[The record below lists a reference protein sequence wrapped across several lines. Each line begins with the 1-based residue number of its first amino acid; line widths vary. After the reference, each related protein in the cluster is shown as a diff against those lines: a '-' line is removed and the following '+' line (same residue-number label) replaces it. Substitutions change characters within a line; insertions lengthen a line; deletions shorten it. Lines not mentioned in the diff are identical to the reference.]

1 MVVAYPEGPFPPKRW
16 KPELDVPEMRVR
28 PGQGINGS
36 PLEAEELLD
45 FTAPLGKCTGIY
57 YSLMF
62 QLPKWGFVRYKI
74 DEWVFVSPA
83 FREYYE
89 LTLRQKETLE
99 ATIKAGLASVAT
111 AISDLELVMHDLRKY
126 KEFLDYYTK
135 IEKGKNLVK
144 EGKKEEGEK
153 LLKEGDQSLKA
164 VFIDMVDAHTGPGI
178 ALREIA
184 IRWPT
189 IIADFMKLTDEDIE
203 PEKIAKKLNVSE
215 AEGVVLATKNKLYLE
230 WRDKLFG
237 DTVKRRYETL
247 RRMVEARKK
256 SVQEYKEMLKPSI
269 ARYKMITDALSSAG
283 GRAILYKSFFRPD
296 AQALSIDFM
305 RLYAWKPFAVEEKYK
320 VVRTTFDKVSVAK
333 AGFEEEEIELIAK
346 WKEGLGEKFDGYVY
360 ALPIEPSIDEIVRKM
375 IPKIEAE
382 YNVKLNAIDLYNA
395 REMLLK
401 QFKDSIGGISMEAW
415 VFSPYYVFL
424 DIPIARTVLRI
435 PPAGPELEDI
445 WVENFIA
452 YTQTQNFIICHCLE
466 LIARDKQLENYI
478 SQMLGEAGAKGK
490 EIESIE
496 EIVKEEFPEIYKKE
510 EEKKP
515 SYRLSSSDRAYLQRK
530 KFIQQVNNIKKMISD
545 FFKSLGFEM
554 MIFRA
559 YGPYEFIPNDRMT
572 KFYQPIT
579 ARHFN
584 LVRDFLKTKFEVPG
598 LEVYW

>member
-1 MVVAYPEGPFPPKRW
+1 MIVYPEGPFPPRRW
-16 KPELDVPEMRVR
+16 RPDVETLD
-28 PGQGINGS
+28 PGKGINGA
-36 PLEAEELLD
+36 PLEGEELLD
-45 FTAPLGKCTGIY
+45 FTAPLGKCTGVY

-62 QLPKWGFVRYKI
+62 QLPKWGFARFKI
-74 DEWVFVSPA
+74 DEWIFVSPA

-99 ATIKAGLASVAT
+99 ATIKAGLASIGT

-135 IEKGKNLVK
+135 IEKGKELLK

-153 LLKEGDQSLKA
+153 LVKEGDQSLKA
-164 VFIDMVDAHTGPGI
+164 VFIDLVDAHTGPGI

-189 IIADFMKLTDEDIE
+189 IIADFMKLGDEDTE

-230 WRDKLFG
+230 WRDRLFG
-237 DTVKRRYETL
+237 ETVKRRYESL
-247 RRMVEARKK
+247 RRMVEARRK

-269 ARYKMITDALSSAG
+269 ARYKMITDALSSPT
-283 GRAILYKSFFRPD
+283 GRAEIFKSFFRPD

-305 RLYAWKPFAVEEKYK
+305 RIYAWKPFAVEEKYK
-320 VVRTTFDKVSVAK
+320 VVRTTFNKVSLAR
-333 AGFEEEEIELIAK
+333 AGFEEKEIETIAK
-346 WKEGLGEKFDGYVY
+346 WKKEMGEKFDGYVD
-360 ALPIEPSIDEIVRKM
+360 ALPIEPSIDEVVRKM
-375 IPKIEAE
+375 VPRIEAE
-382 YNVKLNAIDLYNA
+382 YNVKLNALDFYQA

-401 QFKDSIGGISMEAW
+401 QFRDSIGGLGMTEAW

-424 DIPIARTVLRI
+424 DIPISRTVLRI
-435 PPAGPELEDI
+435 PPAGPELEDVMI
-445 WVENFIA
+445 NNFVA

-478 SQMLGEAGAKGK
+478 SQMLGEAGVKEGK
-490 EIESIE
+490 EIKPIE
-496 EIVKEEFPEIYKKE
+496 ELIKEEFPKIYGEKKE
-510 EEKKP
+510 EKVEF
-515 SYRLSSSDRAYLQRK
+515 RLSSSDRAYLARK
-530 KFIQQVNNIKKMISD
+530 KSLEQINKIKKAISD
-545 FFKSLGFEM
+545 FFKSLGFGM

-579 ARHFN
+579 GRHFN

>member
-1 MVVAYPEGPFPPKRW
+1 MILYPEGPFPTSPWR
-16 KPELDVPEMRVR
+16 PPVERLD
-28 PGQGINGS
+28 PGKGVNAA

-45 FTAPLGKCTGIY
+45 FTAPLGKCTGVY

-62 QLPKWGFVRYKI
+62 QLPKWGFVRFKI
-74 DEWVFVSPA
+74 DEWIFVSPA

-99 ATIKAGLASVAT
+99 ATIKSGLASIAT

-135 IEKGKNLVK
+135 IEKGKELIK
-144 EGKKEEGEK
+144 TGKKEEGEK
-153 LLKEGDQSLKA
+153 LVKEGDQSLKA
-164 VFIDMVDAHTGPGI
+164 VFIDLVDAHTGPGI

-189 IIADFMKLTDEDIE
+189 IIADFMKLSDEDVE

-237 DTVKRRYETL
+237 ETVKRRYESL
-247 RRMVEARKK
+247 RRMVEARRK
-256 SVQEYKEMLKPSI
+256 SVEEYREMLKPSI
-269 ARYKMITDALSSAG
+269 ARYKMITEALSSPT
-283 GRAILYKSFFRPD
+283 GRAEILKSFFRPD

-305 RLYAWKPFAVEEKYK
+305 RIYAWKPFAVEEKYK
-320 VVRTTFDKVSVAK
+320 VVRTTFDKVSLAK
-333 AGFEEEEIELIAK
+333 AGFEEEEIKTIAK
-346 WKEGLGEKFDGYVY
+346 WKEKIGEKFDGYVE
-360 ALPIEPSIDEIVRKM
+360 ALPIEPSIDELVRKM

-382 YNVKLNAIDLYNA
+382 YNVKLNALDLCKA

-401 QFKDSIGGISMEAW
+401 QFKDSIGGIGMTEAW

-424 DIPIARTVLRI
+424 DIPISRTVLRI
-435 PPAGPELEDI
+435 PPAGPEIEDI
-445 WVENFIA
+445 MVNNLVA
-452 YTQTQNFIICHCLE
+452 STQSQNFIICHCLE

-478 SQMLGEAGAKGK
+478 NQMLGEAGMKEGK
-490 EIESIE
+490 EIKPIE
-496 EIVKEEFPEIYKKE
+496 EIIKEEFPEIYKKE
-510 EEKKP
+510 KEEEVKFKLP
-515 SYRLSSSDRAYLQRK
+515 ASDVAYLQRK
-530 KFIQQVNNIKKMISD
+530 KFLKQINEIRKKIAN
-545 FFKSLGFEM
+545 FFRSLGLEM

-559 YGPYEFIPNDRMT
+559 YGPYEFIPNDRLT
-572 KFYQPIT
+572 KFYQPVT
-579 ARHFN
+579 GRHFN